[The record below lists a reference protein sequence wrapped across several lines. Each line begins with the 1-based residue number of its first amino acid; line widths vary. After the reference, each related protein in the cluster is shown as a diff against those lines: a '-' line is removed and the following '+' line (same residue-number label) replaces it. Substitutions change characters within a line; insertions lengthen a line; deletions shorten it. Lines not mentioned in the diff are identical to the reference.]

1 MKENYILNAA
11 NNLECDHNLRPA
23 FVIGFVAGAE
33 YLIYEIENGK
43 TISEL
48 KKEIKQ
54 ANRKIDVSCGYYA
67 ELKKVIKSLE

>member
-1 MKENYILNAA
+1 MEENYILDAA
-11 NNLECDHNLRPA
+11 NSLECDYDLRPA

-33 YLIYEIENGK
+33 YLISEIDNGK
-43 TISEL
+43 AIQDL

-67 ELKKVIKSLE
+67 ELKKVIKNSG